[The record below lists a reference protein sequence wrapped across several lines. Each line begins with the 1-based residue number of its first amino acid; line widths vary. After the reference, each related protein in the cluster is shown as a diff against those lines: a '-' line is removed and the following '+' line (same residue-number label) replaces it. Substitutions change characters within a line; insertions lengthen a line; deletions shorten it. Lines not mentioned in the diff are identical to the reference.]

1 MRSDLGG
8 FNLLKQHGA
17 VYGQKKTLHVVA
29 PENGGRIRLAEA
41 PSSSW
46 SRGYIHMGTSQISF
60 AKILYKRPTRQKPR
74 TCVARSEVRVWHG
87 PKTCRNRNSMN
98 CCIFIGSRAWHMML
112 ATNGNNWESHCIY
125 TIFNVIRLCQLTIL
139 IGCASPFIA
148 CSHFLMLWNFI
159 SWLERILILHCE

>member
-1 MRSDLGG
+1 
-8 FNLLKQHGA
+8 
-17 VYGQKKTLHVVA
+17 
-29 PENGGRIRLAEA
+29 
-41 PSSSW
+41 
-46 SRGYIHMGTSQISF
+46 MGTSQISF

-98 CCIFIGSRAWHMML
+98 CCIFIGSRAWHVML

-148 CSHFLMLWNFI
+148 CSHFLMSWNFI
-159 SWLERILILHCE
+159 SWFWRFSNLRKWCQNIGVTRRIIDFGGFQTSYDDCGISILHCE